1 MEERPF
7 TNPTIKPGENE
18 LHKILGCSAA
28 YYLEI
33 KLQTRKKILKDMQC
47 FLRLVKR
54 GLLVVSKYF

>member
-7 TNPTIKPGENE
+7 TNPTTKPGENE
-18 LHKILGCSAA
+18 LLNILGCSAV

-33 KLQTRKKILKDMQC
+33 KIQTRKKILKDMQF

-54 GLLVVSKYF
+54 GLLVVPK